1 MKKLWT
7 LCLAFSLCALLP
19 QMLQGQD
26 LIYRPINPAFG
37 GDTFNYNWLLN
48 SAQAQDLTED
58 TREDDNGLG
67 RNSLQDF
74 TESLNRQLLS
84 QLSRQ
89 LISTQFGEAG
99 LEEGNYTIG
108 NFQIDVA
115 STLEGLSITVFDSS
129 VGDQTQII
137 IPFY

>member
-1 MKKLWT
+1 MNKRLQH
-7 LCLAFSLCALLP
+7 LAFWAILSLFPLGLSA
-19 QMLQGQD
+19 QD
-26 LIYRPINPAFG
+26 LIYRPVNPAFG

-58 TREDDNGLG
+58 TRDLSSSNN
-67 RNSLQDF
+67 RNNLDDF

-89 LISTQFGEAG
+89 LVSAQFGEAG

-108 NFQIDVA
+108 NFQIDV
-115 STLEGLSITVFDSS
+115 SNTLDGLSITVFDSS

-137 IPFY
+137 IPYY